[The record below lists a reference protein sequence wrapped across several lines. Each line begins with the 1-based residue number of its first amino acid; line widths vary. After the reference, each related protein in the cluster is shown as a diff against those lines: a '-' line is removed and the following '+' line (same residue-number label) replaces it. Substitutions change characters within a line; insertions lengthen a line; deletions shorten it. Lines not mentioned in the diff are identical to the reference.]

1 MRILLADDD
10 HDQLELRSLLLTRS
24 GYETIPVTTTAA
36 ALLAAEEQWPECAVL
51 DLKLPTEAMG
61 LSLIRALK
69 SLDAAMRIFVL
80 TGSDPKRINAL
91 PEKKLVEEVIVKGSS
106 TAYLMKKLGEL
117 AGSAEP
123 KLALFRETLA
133 RLRRQSRPPRRPQRG
148 RWRHHRR
155 RHESATRRR
164 PRQRQSQRRTA
175 RRLGRLVPSPQI
187 KRRNRPRRNLPAQ
200 TPSRLEMSTEAMLI
214 GYKRSRLMN
223 VTSVDASLAAVS
235 GVSLQRWRCRMPQ
248 PTLNQ
253 RRHLVAARDP
263 TP

>member
-133 RLRRQSRPPRRPQRG
+133 RANVVAFDVKAVPR
-148 RWRHHRR
+148 
-155 RHESATRRR
+155 A
-164 PRQRQSQRRTA
+164 A
-175 RRLGRLVPSPQI
+175 RSEVVGV
-187 KRRNRPRRNLPAQ
+187 
-200 TPSRLEMSTEAMLI
+200 TTDGAM
-214 GYKRSRLMN
+214 KVR
-223 VTSVDASLAAVS
+223 LAAVPDKGKANEELRAVLAGWFQVPKS
-235 GVSLQRWRCRMPQ
+235 NVEIVLGETSQRKRLRVWK
-248 PTLNQ
+248 
-253 RRHLVAARDP
+253 
-263 TP
+263 